1 MDLFRYFVRFLY
13 KIRWYLVIMPMISLI
28 IAWFMTRN
36 MERIYDT
43 NTTIYTGMIT
53 GYNIEGGTGSAGGN
67 SQTNITNLMLIITT
81 DNTIHEVSLR
91 LFARCMMYGN
101 PNKDNNYISAEH
113 FRQLNA
119 SVPADV
125 KALINHSN
133 EAQTYANLKA
143 YEKPSQ
149 DNFLFGLTNYHPYFG
164 INSITSRLKVLQLQK
179 SDIIDIGYSANDAGI
194 AYNTLDI
201 LNDVFSKQYQQL
213 RYGET
218 SNVIKFF
225 EREVARLYRI
235 LTSAEDDLIRYNV
248 SKRVI
253 NYGEQTKQVAAM
265 DAQQQNFRN
274 DQLMNYTTAKALL
287 DYLER
292 QLGNRAQIIRSNKEF
307 TNQVRDISRIQSRI
321 SNLKLMSS
329 EGGGN
334 NNESQEELA
343 KAQRDLQRA
352 TGRVT
357 QLTKDIEAAT
367 FSTETGVKAQDMLGR
382 WLEQLLLLEKT
393 KAEMTATDIMKN
405 ELDRQYLYFAPIGAT
420 LERKSRHIGFIEG
433 NYMEMLRALN
443 SARMRQRNLQ
453 MSTAT
458 LRVLNPPMFP
468 LNAQPTNRM
477 MVLLGAF
484 MLTFILV
491 TLYFLIIEML
501 DRTLRDRMRS
511 ERITNIPVMGCFP
524 KESNL
529 RYRRFNKTIADMA
542 MKQLSKALLPNFK
555 EGQQNV
561 LNLLSTDSGNGKSYI
576 AQELENYW
584 ISIGLQVR
592 RLTYD
597 EDFLAE
603 DSKFILAKDIKDLC
617 PDILPEEIAIIEYPN
632 LDDYSISPALLNMG
646 TINMMVTR
654 ANRTWKD
661 VDQKALNEVQAMLD
675 EEHKN
680 TLFMYLTEATRYA
693 VEEFVGQLPP
703 YEQTHVQHVCKG
715 KRRKSVITL
724 SPVFA
729 CNLRVCLCGIQ
740 HVCHHL
746 RDASTGCRY
755 IIAL

>member
-13 KIRWYLVIMPMISLI
+13 KIRWYLVILPMIALI
-28 IAWFMTRN
+28 VAWFMTRH

-53 GYNIEGGTGSAGGN
+53 GYNLEGTGSVGGN

-81 DNTIHEVSLR
+81 DNTIHEVALR

-119 SVPADV
+119 TVPPEV
-125 KALINHSN
+125 KALINHNS
-133 EAQTYANLKA
+133 ESQTYANLKA

-149 DNFLFGLTNYHPYFG
+149 DNYLFGILNYHPYFG
-164 INSITSRLKVLQLQK
+164 INNITSRLKVLQLNN

-201 LNDVFSKQYQQL
+201 LNEVFARQYQQI
-213 RYGET
+213 RYGES
-218 SNVIKFF
+218 SNVIRFF
-225 EREVARLYRI
+225 EKEVARLYKI
-235 LTSAEDDLIRYNV
+235 LTNAEDDLIRYNI
-248 SKRVI
+248 SKRII
-253 NYGEQTKQVAAM
+253 NYGEQTKQLAILE
-265 DAQQQNFRN
+265 AQQQNFRN
-274 DQLMNYTTAKALL
+274 DQLMNYTTSKALM

-292 QLGNRAQIIRSNKEF
+292 QLGNRAQVIRSNKEF

-321 SNLKLMSS
+321 SNLRLMSS
-329 EGGGN
+329 EGGAQ

-343 KAQRDLQRA
+343 KAQRDLQAA

-367 FSTETGVKAQDMLGR
+367 YSTETGVRANDMLGR
-382 WLEQLLLLEKT
+382 WLEQILLLEKT

-405 ELDRQYLYFAPIGAT
+405 NLDKQYLFYAPIGAT
-420 LERKSRHIGFIEG
+420 LDRKSRHIGFIEG
-433 NYMEMLRALN
+433 NYMEMLKALN
-443 SARMRQRNLQ
+443 AARLRQRNLQ

-468 LNAQPTNRM
+468 LNAQPTNRLM
-477 MVLLGAF
+477 ILLGAF
-484 MLTFILV
+484 LLTFMLT
-491 TLYFLIIEML
+491 TLWFLIIEML

-511 ERITNIPVMGCFP
+511 ERITKVPVIGCFP

-529 RYRRFNKTIADMA
+529 RYRRFNKTISDMA
-542 MKQLSKALLPNFK
+542 MKQLSKALLPHFK

-561 LNLLSTDSGNGKSYI
+561 LNLISTDSGNGKSYL

-617 PDILPEEIAIIEYPN
+617 PDILPDEIAIIEYPN
-632 LDDYSISPALLNMG
+632 LDDNSISPALLNIG
-646 TINMMVTR
+646 TVNLMVTR

-661 VDQKALNEVQAMLD
+661 IDQKALKEVQAMLD
-675 EEHKN
+675 EEHRN
-680 TLFMYLTEATRYA
+680 TLFMYLTEASRYA

-703 YEQTHVQHVCKG
+703 YTKFNNFVYRMSQLGLTAIENEHAK
-715 KRRKSVITL
+715 
-724 SPVFA
+724 
-729 CNLRVCLCGIQ
+729 
-740 HVCHHL
+740 
-746 RDASTGCRY
+746 
-755 IIAL
+755 

>member
-13 KIRWYLVIMPMISLI
+13 KIRWYLVILPMIALI
-28 IAWFMTRN
+28 VAWFMTRH

-53 GYNIEGGTGSAGGN
+53 GYNLEGTGSVGGN

-81 DNTIHEVSLR
+81 DNTIHEVALR
-91 LFARCMMYGN
+91 LFGRCMMYGN

-119 SVPADV
+119 TVPPEV
-125 KALINHSN
+125 KALINHNS
-133 EAQTYANLKA
+133 ESQTYANLKA

-149 DNFLFGLTNYHPYFG
+149 DNYLFGILNYHPYFG
-164 INSITSRLKVLQLQK
+164 INNITSRLKVLQLNN

-201 LNDVFSKQYQQL
+201 LNEVFARQYQQI
-213 RYGET
+213 RYGES
-218 SNVIKFF
+218 SNVIRFF
-225 EREVARLYRI
+225 EKEVARLYKI
-235 LTSAEDDLIRYNV
+235 LTNAEDDLIRYNI
-248 SKRVI
+248 SKRII
-253 NYGEQTKQVAAM
+253 NYGEQTKQLTVLE
-265 DAQQQNFRN
+265 AQQQNFRN
-274 DQLMNYTTAKALL
+274 DQLMNYTTSKALM

-292 QLGNRAQIIRSNKEF
+292 QLGNRAQVIRSNKEF

-321 SNLKLMSS
+321 SNLRLMSS
-329 EGGGN
+329 EGGAQ

-343 KAQRDLQRA
+343 KAQRDLQAA

-367 FSTETGVKAQDMLGR
+367 YSTETGVRASNMLDR
-382 WLEQLLLLEKT
+382 WLEQIILLEKT

-405 ELDRQYLYFAPIGAT
+405 NLDKQYLFYAPIGAT
-420 LERKSRHIGFIEG
+420 LDRKARHIGFIEG
-433 NYMEMLRALN
+433 NYMEMLKALN
-443 SARMRQRNLQ
+443 AARLRQRNLQ

-468 LNAQPTNRM
+468 LNAQPTNRLM
-477 MVLLGAF
+477 ILLGAF
-484 MLTFILV
+484 LLTFMLT
-491 TLYFLIIEML
+491 TLWFLIIEML

-511 ERITNIPVMGCFP
+511 ERITKVPVIGCFP

-529 RYRRFNKTIADMA
+529 RYRRFNKTISDMA
-542 MKQLSKALLPNFK
+542 MKQLSKALLPHFK

-561 LNLLSTDSGNGKSYI
+561 LNLISTDSGNGKSYL

-617 PDILPEEIAIIEYPN
+617 PDILPDEIAIIEYPN
-632 LDDYSISPALLNMG
+632 LDDNSISPALLNIG
-646 TINMMVTR
+646 TVNLMVTR

-661 VDQKALNEVQAMLD
+661 IDQKALKEVQAMLD

-680 TLFMYLTEATRYA
+680 TLFMYLTEASRYA

-703 YEQTHVQHVCKG
+703 YTKFNNFVYRMSQLGLTAIENEHAK
-715 KRRKSVITL
+715 
-724 SPVFA
+724 
-729 CNLRVCLCGIQ
+729 
-740 HVCHHL
+740 
-746 RDASTGCRY
+746 
-755 IIAL
+755 

>member
-13 KIRWYLVIMPMISLI
+13 KIRWYLVILPMIALI
-28 IAWFMTRN
+28 VAWFMTRN

-53 GYNIEGGTGSAGGN
+53 GYNLEGSGAVGGN

-81 DNTIHEVSLR
+81 DNTIHEVALR
-91 LFARCMMYGN
+91 LFGRCMMYGN

-119 SVPADV
+119 TVPAEV
-125 KALINHSN
+125 KALINHNS

-149 DNFLFGLTNYHPYFG
+149 DNFLFGILNYHPYFG
-164 INSITSRLKVLQLQK
+164 INSITSRLKVLQLNG

-201 LNDVFSKQYQQL
+201 LNEVFARQYQQI
-213 RYGET
+213 RFGET
-218 SNVIKFF
+218 NNVIRFF
-225 EREVARLYRI
+225 EKEVSRLYKI
-235 LTSAEDDLIRYNV
+235 LTNAEDDLIRYNI
-248 SKRVI
+248 SKRII
-253 NYGEQTKQVAAM
+253 NYGEQTKALTGLE
-265 DAQQQNFRN
+265 AQQQNFRN
-274 DQLMNYTTAKALL
+274 EQLMNYTTSKALM

-292 QLGNRAQIIRSNKEF
+292 QLGNRAQVIRSNKEF

-321 SNLKLMSS
+321 SNLRLMSS
-329 EGGGN
+329 ETGAQ

-357 QLTKDIEAAT
+357 QLTKDIEAST
-367 FSTETGVKAQDMLGR
+367 YSTETGVQANSMIDR
-382 WLEQLLLLEKT
+382 WLEQILLLEKT

-405 ELDRQYLYFAPIGAT
+405 NLDRQYLFYAPIGAT
-420 LERKSRHIGFIEG
+420 LDRKDRHIGFIEG
-433 NYMEMLRALN
+433 NYMEMLKALN
-443 SARMRQRNLQ
+443 AARLRQRNLQ

-468 LNAQPTNRM
+468 LNAQPTNRLM
-477 MVLLGAF
+477 ILLGAF
-484 MLTFILV
+484 FLTFALT
-491 TLYFLIIEML
+491 TLWFLIIELL

-511 ERITNIPVMGCFP
+511 ERITKIPVMGCFP

-542 MKQLSKALLPNFK
+542 MKQLSKALLPHFK

-561 LNLLSTDSGNGKSYI
+561 LNLLSTDSGNGKSYLS
-576 AQELENYW
+576 QELENYW

-617 PDILPEEIAIIEYPN
+617 PDILPDEIAIIEYPN
-632 LDDYSISPALLNMG
+632 LDDNSISPALLNMG
-646 TINMMVTR
+646 TVNLMVTR

-661 VDQKALNEVQAMLD
+661 IDQKALKEVQAMLD
-675 EEHKN
+675 EEHKD
-680 TLFMYLTEATRYA
+680 TLFMYLTEASRYA

-703 YEQTHVQHVCKG
+703 YTKFNNFVYRMSQLGLTAIENEHAK
-715 KRRKSVITL
+715 
-724 SPVFA
+724 
-729 CNLRVCLCGIQ
+729 
-740 HVCHHL
+740 
-746 RDASTGCRY
+746 
-755 IIAL
+755 